1 MLTVAACRMPTKA
14 TLLLPSSAE
23 QGREN
28 KTKTLWL
35 EIGTDLDHQQVH
47 LGAIW
52 CSLQQTREKIK
63 AVSHRNGSPHL
74 SQNPSTEIKNCTSLV
89 YYC

>member
-1 MLTVAACRMPTKA
+1 MPTKA
-14 TLLLPSSAE
+14 TLPPPSSAE

-35 EIGTDLDHQQVH
+35 EIGTDLGHQQVH

-52 CSLQQTREKIK
+52 HSLQQTEKIK
-63 AVSHRNGSPHL
+63 AVSHRNGSSHLPHIP
-74 SQNPSTEIKNCTSLV
+74 NTRIKNFTRFAYGC
-89 YYC
+89 